1 MSFGKKMRFNPMQK
15 VLLWGISVTLALGL
29 AATVVAFDSS
39 EQGSGDAMTHDHAVE
54 NPAEHTLAA
63 AEQNANDSLD
73 SISGEADPH
82 AHHRHMME
90 TKTYSRSLHR
100 YDLPDLALV
109 DMQGQK
115 TSLLNEVNRG
125 QPVMLNFIFT
135 TCTTICPVLSATFS
149 QVEQQLGP
157 EREQVRMISITIDPE
172 YDTSARLQAYAARYH
187 AGPQWQF
194 LTGKLEDIVAVQ
206 KAFDAYRGTKMNHE
220 PLTFLR
226 ASADAPW
233 VRLNGLA
240 SAADVV
246 KEYRQLAKKPDPEP

>member
-1 MSFGKKMRFNPMQK
+1 MSLRRNAGFGRINKG
-15 VLLWGISVTLALGL
+15 LLGGGAVTLALGL
-29 AATVVAFDSS
+29 AASVLVLGCS
-39 EQGSGDAMTHDHAVE
+39 EQDSDDTMNHDHAVE
-54 NPAEHTLAA
+54 HPAEHMLPA
-63 AEQNANDSLD
+63 AEQKANDSLD

-90 TKTYSRSLHR
+90 TRNYSRSLHR
-100 YDLPDLALV
+100 FELPDLALV
-109 DMQGQK
+109 DMDGVK
-115 TSLLNEVNRG
+115 TSLLSEVNRD

-135 TCTTICPVLSATFS
+135 TCTTICPLLSATFS
-149 QVEQQLGP
+149 QVEQQLGD
-157 EREQVRMISITIDPE
+157 ERDQVRMVSITIDPE

-226 ASADAPW
+226 ASVDAPW

-246 KEYRQLAKKPDPEP
+246 KEYRQLAEKPDPEP